1 MLAIR
6 YPDECGI
13 LLLWR
18 LFKRRSNRNFLFV
31 YSDANS
37 EVRVWDVFPMTL
49 SVSDPLTHNPTHNR
63 KLLDGDNGA
72 ARKQMLLIWGYKP
85 SNGVENGR

>member
-1 MLAIR
+1 MPFEVLREGPYRASQEGSQAT
-6 YPDECGI
+6 P
-13 LLLWR
+13 
-18 LFKRRSNRNFLFV
+18 SSSALFV

-37 EVRVWDVFPMTL
+37 EVRVWDVLPMTL

-72 ARKQMLLIWGYKP
+72 ARKQMLLILEYKP
-85 SNGVENGR
+85 SNGAENGR

>member
-6 YPDECGI
+6 YPDECDI
-13 LLLWR
+13 LLLRR
-18 LFKRRSNRNFLFV
+18 LFKRRSNKNFLFV

-37 EVRVWDVFPMTL
+37 EVRAWAAPPMTL

-63 KLLDGDNGA
+63 KLLSGNNGA
-72 ARKQMLLIWGYKP
+72 ARKQMLLILGYKP
-85 SNGVENGR
+85 SNGAENGR